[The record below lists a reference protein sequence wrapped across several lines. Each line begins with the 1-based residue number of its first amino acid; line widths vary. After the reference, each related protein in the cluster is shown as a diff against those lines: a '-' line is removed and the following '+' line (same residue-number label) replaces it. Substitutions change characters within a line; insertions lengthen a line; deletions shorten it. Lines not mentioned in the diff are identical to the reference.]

1 MPDIKISQLNEMPSA
16 DLSDSDILVI
26 NDVSVSTTKSITFGN
41 LLSDFSKNVVDS
53 ASGAKCTGDFTVD
66 NELIVGGD
74 FTTTA
79 TMNVADINA
88 DSVKCANALD
98 TQIIKNTETTSVVF
112 ENNIKLADNLEIRV
126 GESNDMKLR
135 HDGTNSIVEELG
147 TGSLI
152 VQANT
157 GVAIRNATSG
167 KNFLTTN
174 RTGTNGGK
182 IRLWWQKDSDADGTH
197 DGEHYLRFETDP
209 KGLDIYGQVDWY
221 NVDNDEN
228 KGQLFNVHDSSGTAQ
243 WFAGLSQDNIAGVGN
258 SISMVMGFGAAAF
271 AFKVDS
277 DAITPALGY
286 SNQAS
291 TISGADGGTNLGS
304 TLVRWGD
311 INMKEHL
318 NIFNGTAPS
327 ASVAEGVILYAED
340 VASSSELKV
349 RDEAGNV
356 TTLSPHNFEL
366 IPQGPSEDMAWS
378 YYSEKDGKR
387 INVDMLKAIR
397 VLERLSGEQLVF
409 ED

>member
-53 ASGAKCTGDFTVD
+53 ASGAKCIGDFTVD

-98 TQIIKNTETTSVVF
+98 TKIIKNTETNAVQFQNDV
-112 ENNIKLADNLEIRV
+112 KLTDNLELRI
-126 GESNDMKLR
+126 GDNNDMKLR
-135 HDGTNSIVEELG
+135 HDGSNSFVEEGG

-152 VQANT
+152 LQANT
-157 GVAIRNATSG
+157 GIGIRNKVSGNNYISTSRG
-167 KNFLTTN
+167 
-174 RTGTNGGK
+174 TGAVK
-182 IRLWWQKDSDADGTH
+182 LWYHEDADADGNH
-197 DGEHYLRFETDP
+197 DGTAYERLRTGLKGINLYGQIDMYANAENQDGQLLRFQDSAGTTR
-209 KGLDIYGQVDWY
+209 GVIAQVQS
-221 NVDNDEN
+221 NVA
-228 KGQLFNVHDSSGTAQ
+228 S
-243 WFAGLSQDNIAGVGN
+243 VGN
-258 SISMVMGFGAAAF
+258 DTSLIMGFGGGALC
-271 AFKVDS
+271 FKFDS
-277 DAITPALGY
+277 SAITPAVGLADGY
-286 SNQAS
+286 A
-291 TISGADGGTNLGS
+291 TLSGADGNTNLGTS
-304 TLVRWGD
+304 FLRWK
-311 INMKEHL
+311 NVNLKEHL
-318 NIFNGTAPS
+318 NIYNGTAPT
-327 ASVAEGVILYAED
+327 ASIVDGVILYAED
-340 VASSSELKV
+340 VSSSSELKV

>member
-1 MPDIKISQLNEMPSA
+1 MPDIKISQLNELTEA
-16 DLSDSDILVI
+16 SDSDILVI

-98 TQIIKNTETTSVVF
+98 TKIIKNTETNAVQFQNDV
-112 ENNIKLADNLEIRV
+112 KLTDNLELRI
-126 GESNDMKLR
+126 GDGNDMKLR
-135 HDGTNSIVEELG
+135 HDGSNSFVEEGG

-152 VQANT
+152 LQANT
-157 GVAIRNATSG
+157 GIGIRNKVSGNNYISTSRG
-167 KNFLTTN
+167 
-174 RTGTNGGK
+174 TGAVK
-182 IRLWWQKDSDADGTH
+182 LWYHEDADADGNH
-197 DGEHYLRFETDP
+197 DGTAYEKLRTQR
-209 KGLDIYGQVDWY
+209 KAVNIYGRLDVYDG
-221 NVDNDEN
+221 DND
-228 KGQLFNVHDSSGTAQ
+228 GQLFDVHDSSGTSQ
-243 WFAGLSQDNIAGVGN
+243 FFAGLSQDNIAGVGN
-258 SISMVMGFGAAAF
+258 STSMVMGFGAAAF

-286 SNQAS
+286 SAGAS
-291 TISGADGGTNLGS
+291 TISGADGLTNLGT
-304 TLVRWGD
+304 TLVRWK
-311 INMKEHL
+311 NVNLKEHL
-318 NIFNGTAPS
+318 NIFNGTAPT
-327 ASVAEGVILYAED
+327 ASIAEGVILYAED
-340 VASSSELKV
+340 VSSSSELKV